1 MPIKSSTKRT
11 VNVAVAGL
19 GFMGVTH
26 LRTYQQIR
34 NVRIVAVCGAGR
46 LPVNGVLRG
55 VAGNI
60 QQPDDINLG
69 PGVRVY
75 TDFAELLKDHNV
87 DLVDICTPTALH
99 PAQAIAALQ
108 AGKHVVCEKPLATT
122 LSAARKVVRLAA
134 KSPQFLMPAM
144 CMRFWP
150 GWGWLKAAV
159 TENKYGRVLAAGFRR
174 VSEKPAW
181 SQTGTHAG
189 GALLDLHI
197 HDTDFVNFLFGR
209 PSAVFAAGVAD
220 AGGGVDHVVTEY
232 IYPDGPQVHAEGSW
246 LLAQGF
252 NMSFAIHCERATI
265 DFDLARGPGALVIS
279 ERGKKPKTVKLK
291 ATDGYA
297 EEVRYFI
304 DCVTQNRRPVTV
316 SPEDCLT
323 ALEICLAEEKSV
335 RTGRIVNL

>member
-1 MPIKSSTKRT
+1 MPIKASTKRT

-34 NVRIVAVCGAGR
+34 NVRVVAVCGNSR

-60 QQPDDINLG
+60 QQPDDIHLG
-69 PGVRVY
+69 PKVRVY
-75 TDFAELLKDHNV
+75 TDFAQLLKDPDV
-87 DLVDICTPTALH
+87 ELVDICTPTALH
-99 PAQAIAALQ
+99 PPQAIAALQ

-122 LSAARKVVRLAA
+122 VTAARKVLRVAA
-134 KSPQFLMPAM
+134 KSDKFLMPAM

-150 GWGWLKAAV
+150 GWAWLKSAV
-159 TENKYGRVLAAGFRR
+159 SEKKYGRVLAAGFRR

-181 SQTGTHAG
+181 SQNGAHAG

-209 PSAVFAAGVAD
+209 PSAVFAAGVTD
-220 AGGGVDHVVTEY
+220 AGGAVDHVVTEY

-252 NMSFAIHCERATI
+252 NMGFAIHCERATI

-279 ERGKKPKTVKLK
+279 VRGKKPKTVKLQ

-297 EEVRYFI
+297 EEIRYFI
-304 DCVTQNRRPVTV
+304 DCVTHNRRPVTV

-323 ALEICLAEEKSV
+323 SLEICLAEEKSV
-335 RTGRIVNL
+335 RNGRIVNL